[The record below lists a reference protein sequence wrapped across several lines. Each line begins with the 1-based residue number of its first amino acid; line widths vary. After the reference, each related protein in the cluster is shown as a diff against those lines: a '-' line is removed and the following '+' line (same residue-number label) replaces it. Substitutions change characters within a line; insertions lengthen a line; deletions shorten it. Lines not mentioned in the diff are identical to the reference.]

1 MDIDLK
7 GWPAL
12 VFIAVCFVWPIYAL
26 VSASFATGAVDYCYI
41 EHSTVGSFQEYRL
54 VGHRAWRLD
63 RNIVSFQRF
72 DEAVSAAKEISCP
85 IEKK

>member
-12 VFIAVCFVWPIYAL
+12 VLIFVCLAWPVYAL
-26 VSASFATGAVDYCYI
+26 VCTSLASGAVDYCYI
-41 EHSTVGSFQEYRL
+41 EHSTIGSFQEYRL
-54 VGHRAWRLD
+54 VGHRAWRQD
-63 RNIVSFQRF
+63 RAIVSFQRF
-72 DEAVSAAKEISCP
+72 DDAVSAAKEISCP